1 MSTRESI
8 WRQRAGLLV
17 VAGIFFAANLAFLL
31 GSRSITAARRQALE
45 ERQTTLSRDVASR
58 EAEAAKL
65 GGQRDRLAQV
75 SSVIDEF
82 YGRRVG
88 SRRETLAPIVE
99 EVHAVMQKVGVST
112 TAISYSTTPLKTL
125 PLWQM
130 LIGFHFDS
138 DYARFKRLL
147 LLKESENIGKAIN
160 DAMAAIEEENS
171 QLGGV
176 LPRTY
181 QEFSNST
188 LVSLLR
194 SVNAILGNM
203 KGTPSARCTSTSS
216 ASSPS
221 PRAPREASISRRPQS
236 CD

>member
-1 MSTRESI
+1 VRTRESI

-17 VAGIFFAANLAFLL
+17 VAGVFFAANLAFLL
-31 GSRSITAARRQALE
+31 GSRSITSARRQALE
-45 ERQTTLSRDVASR
+45 ERRTALSRDVVSR

-99 EVHAVMQKVGVST
+99 EVHAVLLKVEVAPV
-112 TAISYSTTPLKTL
+112 AISYTTAALKTL
-125 PLWQM
+125 PLSQM

-147 LLKESENIGKAIN
+147 
-160 DAMAAIEEENS
+160 AAFEANRRWI
-171 QLGGV
+171 V
-176 LPRTY
+176 VRD
-181 QEFSNST
+181 
-188 LVSLLR
+188 VSLNRKTDVPGEVQVGLVLATYFSGDESVPARPAPPSPARR
-194 SVNAILGNM
+194 SV
-203 KGTPSARCTSTSS
+203 
-216 ASSPS
+216 
-221 PRAPREASISRRPQS
+221 RAVERTVER
-236 CD
+236 

>member
-1 MSTRESI
+1 MRTRESI

-17 VAGIFFAANLAFLL
+17 VAGIFFAANLAFLM

-45 ERQTTLSRDVASR
+45 ERRTALSRDVTSR

-65 GGQRDRLAQV
+65 GGQRDRLAQI

-99 EVHAVMQKVGVST
+99 EVHAVMLKVGVAP
-112 TAISYSTTPLKTL
+112 TAISYSTASFKTL
-125 PLWQM
+125 PLSQM

-147 LLKESENIGKAIN
+147 
-160 DAMAAIEEENS
+160 AAFEANRRWIVVRE
-171 QLGGV
+171 
-176 LPRTY
+176 
-181 QEFSNST
+181 
-188 LVSLLR
+188 VSLNRKTDVPGEVQVALVLATYFSGDE
-194 SVNAILGNM
+194 SVPA
-203 KGTPSARCTSTSS
+203 PPAP
-216 ASSPS
+216 ASPS
-221 PRAPREASISRRPQS
+221 RRTVRAVERTVER
-236 CD
+236 

>member
-1 MSTRESI
+1 MNTRESI

-31 GSRSITAARRQALE
+31 GSRSITAARRQALD

-99 EVHAVMQKVGVST
+99 EVHAVMQKVGVSS

-138 DYARFKRLL
+138 DYAHFKRLL
-147 LLKESENIGKAIN
+147 
-160 DAMAAIEEENS
+160 AAFEANRRWI
-171 QLGGV
+171 V
-176 LPRTY
+176 VRD
-181 QEFSNST
+181 
-188 LVSLLR
+188 VSLNRKTDVPGEVQVSLVLATYFSDE
-194 SVNAILGNM
+194 SV
-203 KGTPSARCTSTSS
+203 P
-216 ASSPS
+216 ASPAPPS
-221 PRAPREASISRRPQS
+221 PARRTVRTVERTVER
-236 CD
+236 